1 MYFENFLLK
10 LIRQKLNIVIL
21 LKKGTMKFVLFA
33 LAMIVGGQ
41 VVAQDAPK
49 KEVKKEVSKPKKGLT
64 FTKMEI
70 VRENIPYGSDELF
83 AFEFKNDAKTPA
95 IIQGVQT
102 SCGCTTANKPE
113 EPIKPG
119 KKSQISVKYDTKR
132 VGPFTKTITITSNV
146 SEPIILTIKG
156 SVLPEKTEK

>member
-1 MYFENFLLK
+1 
-10 LIRQKLNIVIL
+10 
-21 LKKGTMKFVLFA
+21 MKFILFTLA
-33 LAMIVGGQ
+33 LILGVQ
-41 VVAQDAPK
+41 VNAQEATKKPATK
-49 KEVKKEVSKPKKGLT
+49 KEVAQKKGVS

-70 VRENIPYGSDELF
+70 VRNEIPYGSEELF
-83 AFEFKNDAKTPA
+83 VFEFKNDSKTPA

-146 SEPIILTIKG
+146 SEPIVLTIKG
-156 SVLPEKTEK
+156 IVLPQKEGAESPNKEN